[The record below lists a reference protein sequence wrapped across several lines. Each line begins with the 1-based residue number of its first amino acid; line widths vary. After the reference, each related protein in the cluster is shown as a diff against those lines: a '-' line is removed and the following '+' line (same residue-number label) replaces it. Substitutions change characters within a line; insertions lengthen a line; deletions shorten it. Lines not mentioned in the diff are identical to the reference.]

1 MLKFSWSD
9 SDFTP
14 RQAFILSGG
23 LVSITSSHDRT
34 RVATWGRGPE
44 YGYVK
49 PNPVFVSL
57 TIRPL
62 FATTGAVVGIGADV
76 ATGAVVGAVVGMLV
90 VGDDVLVRAPVG
102 TLVGRGVGVI
112 VDKVAATWG
121 AAFGASWAATLASM
135 ISAVRVCVGLV
146 FGVGGIRADTVSSTI
161 SEVRVSV
168 AAALLADGPVEP
180 HATIICDAKANT
192 TNAASRLLIF
202 CTLPILRHQHA
213 TREARNTARV

>member
-1 MLKFSWSD
+1 M
-9 SDFTP
+9 
-14 RQAFILSGG
+14 
-23 LVSITSSHDRT
+23 SITSSHDRT

-76 ATGAVVGAVVGMLV
+76 ATGAVVGATVGMLV
-90 VGDDVLVRAPVG
+90 VGDGVLVRATVE
-102 TLVGRGVGVI
+102 TFAGRGVGVI

-146 FGVGGIRADTVSSTI
+146 FGVGGIRADTVSSTT
-161 SEVRVSV
+161 SAKRVCV
-168 AAALLADGPVEP
+168 AAALSGDDPVWP
-180 HATIICDAKANT
+180 HAMNTCDARANT
-192 TNAASRLLIF
+192 TNAAIRLLIR